1 MMGKLVLNGQFFI
14 QKTTGQQRY
23 AKEILMELDKI
34 INKNEISVIVPQKAQ
49 VPKYDN
55 LKVIRYGK
63 KSNRLWE
70 QTSLAYYCFIHKCRA
85 LSFCNTTQLLRA
97 GPCVIHDI
105 ILKEH
110 PEYFTTLKGKVTRF
124 YYNLNLQRICKS
136 YLPFITVTNFSKNR
150 ITSVCKVKPER
161 ITVIGNAWQHFN
173 RIPENKNYFFE
184 HPEIKPFS
192 YYFALGS
199 RAAQKNFKWIY
210 ENAKLYPE
218 NLYLIAGKKVS
229 NFDDSCENLQNLKYL
244 GFISDS
250 DVKALMSNCKAFL
263 FPSII
268 EGFGIPPLE
277 ALSTGAKV
285 IASNSSC
292 IPEVLGNAVYYIDPD
307 NPNVDLSEIIKKEI
321 SSSEVTKTLNKYA
334 WQYSAQKIYD
344 FIKKYEESV

>member
-218 NLYLIAGKKVS
+218 NLLI
-229 NFDDSCENLQNLKYL
+229 LMIL
-244 GFISDS
+244 
-250 DVKALMSNCKAFL
+250 VKICK
-263 FPSII
+263 I
-268 EGFGIPPLE
+268 
-277 ALSTGAKV
+277 
-285 IASNSSC
+285 
-292 IPEVLGNAVYYIDPD
+292 
-307 NPNVDLSEIIKKEI
+307 
-321 SSSEVTKTLNKYA
+321 
-334 WQYSAQKIYD
+334 
-344 FIKKYEESV
+344 